1 MGKSEFKSR
10 VYTERPE
17 YADYPTKEK
26 FQAIQG
32 IMITHL
38 KRHPNAI
45 CSYSGGSDSDILI
58 DLIERTRTMFNT
70 FCGKE
75 VLKPVKYAFFNTG
88 LEMQATKRHV
98 KEVAEKYGVEI
109 QEYRPK
115 VNIVQSTRQHGI
127 PFVSKIMSQ
136 GLEEWQKKG
145 IPLSIADEY
154 AQAED
159 KIAKR
164 QELKE
169 RYPKC
174 QSVINFLCCC
184 NSQGEPRPNI
194 QLVINSSKYMLDFIR
209 EYPPDFQI
217 SAKCCDYCKKQI
229 AHSVQKDYE
238 MVITGERR
246 DEGGMRSVPRSE
258 EWNTTNTMCFS
269 ETADGKYRF
278 KPLYYVTDNDKAWY
292 KEHYGIRYSD
302 AYEEKLKTAQQAA
315 QNIYKAD
322 FSTLSQNY
330 KKDIDKAFK
339 DIPAQLAKL
348 GDNAMKSFVDAMTTN
363 TAYMSANIKTFVNAM
378 VDEFKKD
385 LGIHSPSKVTGQ
397 LGSYTGEGFVEG
409 FMDWIPEAERTASKL
424 AEAAKTPIEQL
435 RDAINQRI
443 PQNATAGAAGATA
456 GTTNVTNNYNLTQN
470 NTSPKPLTALETY
483 QARRRQVDMVKAL
496 TSA

>member
-1 MGKSEFKSR
+1 MSKSEFRSR
-10 VYTERPE
+10 VYTDRPE
-17 YADYPTKEK
+17 YADYPTEEK

-58 DLIERTRTMFNT
+58 DLIERTRTTFNT
-70 FCGKE
+70 ICEKE

-88 LEMQATKRHV
+88 LEMQATKNHV

-109 QEYRPK
+109 EEYRPK

-127 PFVSKIMSQ
+127 PFVSKIMSA

-174 QSVINFLCCC
+174 QQVINFLCCC

-194 QLVINSSKYMLDFIR
+194 QLVINSNKYMLDFIR

-217 SAKCCDYCKKQI
+217 SAKCCNYCKKQL

-238 MVITGERR
+238 MIITGERR

-258 EWNTTNTMCFS
+258 QWNETNTMCFS

-278 KPLYYVTDNDKAWY
+278 KPLYYVTDKDKAWY

-302 AYEEKLKTAQQAA
+302 AYEVYGLTRTGCCGCPISHKAIDDLEKIRPYEPNVVKAA
-315 QNIYKAD
+315 WNLFGKSYEYRQKYN
-322 FSTLSQNY
+322 
-330 KKDIDKAFK
+330 AFK
-339 DIPAQLAKL
+339 AKKMVAEKQAKAK
-348 GDNAMKSFVDAMTTN
+348 NSFQMTFN
-363 TAYMSANIKTFVNAM
+363 
-378 VDEFKKD
+378 D
-385 LGIHSPSKVTGQ
+385 LEELS
-397 LGSYTGEGFVEG
+397 
-409 FMDWIPEAERTASKL
+409 
-424 AEAAKTPIEQL
+424 
-435 RDAINQRI
+435 
-443 PQNATAGAAGATA
+443 
-456 GTTNVTNNYNLTQN
+456 
-470 NTSPKPLTALETY
+470 
-483 QARRRQVDMVKAL
+483 
-496 TSA
+496 